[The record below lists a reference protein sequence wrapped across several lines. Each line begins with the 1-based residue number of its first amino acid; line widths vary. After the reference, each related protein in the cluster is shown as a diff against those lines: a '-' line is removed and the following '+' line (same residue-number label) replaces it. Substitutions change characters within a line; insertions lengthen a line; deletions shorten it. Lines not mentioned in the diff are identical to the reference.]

1 MRKFTI
7 FSVLA
12 LVALLMVGG
21 AVGVAQARR
30 FEGVTI
36 TVFTQPPPFIARPV
50 LMFAPDWER
59 LTGGR
64 VNLVTAPW
72 GELYP
77 KMFSSF
83 ALGQALFDIV
93 IAPAAWLPDF
103 AEAGFLTP
111 LDALIAADPHIAW
124 DDIIPVYRERIVTW
138 GDRIYAVPMDGD
150 SHIFYYRRDAL
161 ENPEHQARFKAR
173 FGYDLP
179 VPPRTW
185 SQVRDIAEFF
195 HGWDWDGDGHMNFGV
210 VEPRRYAG
218 QADWAFF
225 SRTVGYVALPGQPG
239 GQFFDPVTM
248 KPRINSPGHVRAL
261 ENYVEIMRF
270 GVPGMIMMDSGEVRS
285 VFAAGLAAM
294 AIDWGDIGVISDVD
308 PDSRVRGK
316 VGYALLPGSTEVWDF
331 AQGKWVTLPEPN
343 QAGYLAFGGW
353 VAAVDKNSR
362 NIAAA
367 YDFISFLSRP
377 ENSYISVTTA
387 ETGFNPY
394 RTSHFERLA
403 GWYGFGFVNPADY
416 LGAIRDTIGHPNVQ
430 ADLRIPG
437 AARYFEALDAQLALV
452 AAGQKTPQAA
462 LDEVARIWEQI
473 TNELG
478 RANQLRAFRLSLGLP
493 PVP

>member
-1 MRKFTI
+1 MRRIAAFG
-7 FSVLA
+7 VLA
-12 LVALLMVGG
+12 LLVVGCAVA
-21 AVGVAQARR
+21 VAQTRR

-36 TVFTQPPPFIARPV
+36 TVFTQPPPYIAKPV
-50 LMFAPDWER
+50 QMFAPDWER
-59 LTGGR
+59 LTGAK
-64 VNLVTAPW
+64 VKLITAPW

-111 LDALIAADPHIAW
+111 LDVLIGADPYIAW
-124 DDIIPVYRERIVTW
+124 GDILPVYRDRIVSW
-138 GDRIYAVPMDGD
+138 GGKIYAVPMDGD
-150 SHIFYYRRDAL
+150 NHIFYYRKDAL
-161 ENPEHQARFKAR
+161 GNPEYQVRFKAKY
-173 FGYDLP
+173 GYDLP

-185 SQVRDIAEFF
+185 KQVRDIAEFF
-195 HGWDWDGDGHMNFGV
+195 HGWDWDGDGHMNYGV

-218 QADWAFF
+218 QADWCFF

-248 KPRINSPGHVRAL
+248 RARINSPGHIRAL
-261 ENYVEIMRF
+261 EDYVEIMKF
-270 GVPGMIMMDSGEVRS
+270 GVPGMINMDSGEVRS

-294 AIDWGDIGVISDVD
+294 AIDWGDIGVISDVGEE
-308 PDSRVRGK
+308 SKVRGK
-316 VGYALLPGSTEVWDF
+316 VGYAVLPGSTEVWDF
-331 AQGKWVTLPEPN
+331 AQERWVTVREPN

-353 VAAVDKNSR
+353 VAGIDKNSR
-362 NIAAA
+362 SIAAA
-367 YDFISFLSRP
+367 YDFISYLSRP
-377 ENSYISVTTA
+377 QNSYISVTTS
-387 ETGFNPY
+387 ETGFNSY
-394 RTSHFERLA
+394 RASHFETLA
-403 GWYGFGFVNPADY
+403 GWIGLGFVDPAAY

-437 AARYFEALDAQLALV
+437 AARYFEALDAQLSLV
-452 AAGQKTPQAA
+452 AAGQKTPKAA

-478 RANQLRAFRLSLGLP
+478 RDKQLKAYRLSLGLP
-493 PVP
+493 VP